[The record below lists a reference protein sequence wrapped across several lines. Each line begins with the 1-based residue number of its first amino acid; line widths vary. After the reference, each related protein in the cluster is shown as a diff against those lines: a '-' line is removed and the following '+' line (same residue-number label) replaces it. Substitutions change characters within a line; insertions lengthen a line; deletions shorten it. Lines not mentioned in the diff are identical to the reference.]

1 MVIKELVEEMLT
13 ANIIKPSCLPFAQ
26 HTRNFGLKNSPALF
40 QRLMEI
46 TLVEVRGNICF
57 VYLNDLII
65 YSPSR
70 EQHFRVLQEVFK
82 KLREAR
88 LFPNFP

>member
-1 MVIKELVEEMLT
+1 
-13 ANIIKPSCLPFAQ
+13 
-26 HTRNFGLKNSPALF
+26 
-40 QRLMEI
+40 MEI